1 MLYESNRRNREI
13 ILANGH
19 LVPDELL
26 ESANCL
32 VAHYDIWLKRYEAT
46 LGERK
51 LRPDEKFELGF
62 ADLSFEPC
70 SEFPKS
76 SSEKFRQVFERFR
89 KDVKKDG

>member
-1 MLYESNRRNREI
+1 MLYESNRRSKEI

-26 ESANCL
+26 ESASCL
-32 VAHYDIWLKRYEAT
+32 VAHYDIWLKRYEEAT

-51 LRPDEKFELGF
+51 LRPDERFELGF

-70 SEFPKS
+70 AVPNVLGGNVST
-76 SSEKFRQVFERFR
+76 VFERFR